1 MKTIIMIEHVMMKAI
16 MSVSERIMIL
26 HHGANI
32 AEGTPQEMA
41 TSKTEIKVYLGDIA
55 HARS

>member
-1 MKTIIMIEHVMMKAI
+1 MKTIIMIEQLMKAI
-16 MSVSERIMIL
+16 MSVWERIMVL
-26 HHGANI
+26 HYGAKI

-41 TSKTEIKVYLGDIA
+41 TSKTEIKVCLGEKA